1 MTQLEFDFMKDLPQV
16 IDYEA
21 IGEEIGV
28 LLNEMQAAYG
38 DAFGKMKQ
46 VFDVFY
52 PNGVQPHQY
61 QNVLTMVRILDKLFR
76 VSNLPESNEDR
87 MHEEPWKDIAGY
99 AILALS
105 QRYLS
110 EVTNEHSNSIN
121 SRFSILR

>member
-1 MTQLEFDFMKDLPQV
+1 MEQLEFEFMKDLPKV

-28 LLNEMQAAYG
+28 LLNEKQAAYG

-105 QRYLS
+105 Q
-110 EVTNEHSNSIN
+110 HKK
-121 SRFSILR
+121 